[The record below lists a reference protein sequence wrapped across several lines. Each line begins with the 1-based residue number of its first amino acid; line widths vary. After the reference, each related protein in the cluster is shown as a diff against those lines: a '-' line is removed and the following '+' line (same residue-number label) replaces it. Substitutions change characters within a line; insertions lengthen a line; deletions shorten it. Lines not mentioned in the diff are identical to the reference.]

1 MLLSFRWSLTCRVF
15 NIRVSINIKILFKG
29 ILRFFFFSII
39 HLKILLKVKESE
51 VAQLCPTLCDP
62 VDCSPPCPLSMGFFQ
77 ARLLEWVA
85 ISFSRG
91 SSQPRDWT
99 RVSRIGG
106 RCFTHW
112 ATRELEKWLSF
123 LPTTH
128 LFSWLFFLFSERMA
142 LHILNL
148 FQFGS
153 FWPMTEQAWGWNER
167 RVSKM
172 QAY

>member
-1 MLLSFRWSLTCRVF
+1 MTLSSCF
-15 NIRVSINIKILFKG
+15 
-29 ILRFFFFSII
+29 
-39 HLKILLKVKESE
+39 ILLASASLSENRHAHSPGSLEFAQALKWSEVKWSE
-51 VAQLCPTLCDP
+51 VAQSCPTLCDP
-62 VDCSPPCPLSMGFFQ
+62 TDYSLPGFSVHGIFQ

-99 RVSRIGG
+99 QVSRIGG

-153 FWPMTEQAWGWNER
+153 FWPRTEQAWGWN
-167 RVSKM
+167 
-172 QAY
+172 